1 MEITN
6 KTKLKDLLAEY
17 PWLKEELIKI
27 NDKFKL
33 LHTPLA
39 KIMLGEADLA
49 MMSEKAE
56 MLLRSEERRVG
67 KECRSRWSPYH

>member
-6 KTKLKDLLAEY
+6 KTKLKDLLSEY
-17 PWLKEELIKI
+17 PWLKEEIVSI

-39 KIMLGEADLA
+39 KVMLGKANIK
-49 MMSEKAE
+49 MMSEK
-56 MLLRSEERRVG
+56 VG
-67 KECRSRWSPYH
+67 MPEDVLIQKLAGIIASHK

>member
-6 KTKLKDLLAEY
+6 KTKLKDLLSKY
-17 PWLKEELIKI
+17 PWLKEEIVSI

-39 KIMLGEADLA
+39 KVMLGKADIK
-49 MMSEKAE
+49 MMSEK
-56 MLLRSEERRVG
+56 VG
-67 KECRSRWSPYH
+67 MPEDVLIQKLAGIIASHK

>member
-6 KTKLKDLLAEY
+6 KTKLKDLLSEY
-17 PWLKEELIKI
+17 PWLMEEIVSI

-39 KIMLGEADLA
+39 KVMLGKADIK
-49 MMSEKAE
+49 MMSEK
-56 MLLRSEERRVG
+56 VG
-67 KECRSRWSPYH
+67 MPEDVLIQKLAGIIASHK

>member
-6 KTKLKDLLAEY
+6 KTKLKDLFSEY
-17 PWLKEELIKI
+17 PWLKEEIVSI

-39 KIMLGEADLA
+39 KVMLGKADIK
-49 MMSEKAE
+49 MMSEK
-56 MLLRSEERRVG
+56 VG
-67 KECRSRWSPYH
+67 MPEDVLIQKLAGIIDSHK

>member
-56 MLLRSEERRVG
+56 MEIGVFIEKL
-67 KECRSRWSPYH
+67 KELVASHN